1 MRRAALGLAGLTVA
15 TGLAGI
21 AGGLGGCS
29 ASGPEASLSA
39 KEQLGAQVFSDP
51 DLSNPPGQACTD
63 CHAAAAAFRD
73 PESDHS
79 TSMGVVAGRFGSR
92 NAPSAMYARFVPS
105 LRYDAQRGWIG
116 GLFWDGRAGTLEDQ
130 AGFPLL
136 NPLEMN
142 NPDKAA
148 VVAAVREASYAQRFR
163 DAFGPT
169 ALDDV
174 DTGFAHVADALA
186 AFERSRVF
194 APFSS
199 RYDRYLAGRAELTA
213 AERRGLAIFEDPA
226 RGNCASCHPSRPA
239 ADGTPPLFTDFSY
252 ANLGIPRYLN
262 NGFLAQPAWLNPDGD
277 RFIDHGLMTTVGDPE
292 QDGKFR
298 VPTLRNVARTGPY
311 GHNGYFQNLQYMLDF
326 LATRD
331 GFSADPA
338 VGAWPGPE
346 VAATV
351 DRAHIGH
358 LPLSPA
364 DIDDLIAFLTALS
377 DEPAPRG

>member
-1 MRRAALGLAGLTVA
+1 MRCAALGLASL
-15 TGLAGI
+15 
-21 AGGLGGCS
+21 AGGLVAGC
-29 ASGPEASLSA
+29 AAAGPDAALSA
-39 KEQLGAQVFSDP
+39 KEQLGALVFSDP
-51 DLSNPPGQACTD
+51 GLSQPSGQACAD
-63 CHAAAAAFRD
+63 CHASSVAFRD

-79 TSMGVVAGRFGSR
+79 TSMGIIPGRFGSR
-92 NAPSAMYARFVPS
+92 NAPSAMYARFAPP
-105 LRYDAQRGWIG
+105 LHRDAGRGWVG
-116 GLFWDGRAGTLEDQ
+116 GLFWDGHAGTLEDQ

-148 VVAAVREASYAQRFR
+148 VVESVRDASYAQRFR

-174 DTGFAHVADALA
+174 EAGFAHITEALA
-186 AFERSRVF
+186 AFERSRAL

-199 RYDRYLAGRAELTA
+199 KYDRYLAGRAELLP

-252 ANLGIPRYLN
+252 ANLGVPRYLN
-262 NGFLAQPAWLNPDGD
+262 NGFLAQPRGLNPDGD
-277 RFIDHGLMTTVGDPE
+277 GFIDHGLMTTVGDPE

-298 VPTLRNVARTGPY
+298 VPTLRNVARTAPY
-311 GHNGYFQNLQYMLDF
+311 GHNGYFQNLQYMIDF

-351 DRAHIGH
+351 DRVHVGH
-358 LPLSPA
+358 LALSQR
-364 DIDDLIAFLTALS
+364 DIDDVVAFLTTLN
-377 DEPAPRG
+377 DEPAQRN

>member
-1 MRRAALGLAGLTVA
+1 MRAVLPCLASLA
-15 TGLAGI
+15 TI
-21 AGGLGGCS
+21 CCS
-29 ASGPEASLSA
+29 ASVT
-39 KEQLGAQVFSDP
+39 KEQLGAMVFTDP
-51 DLSNPPGQACTD
+51 ALSTPTGQACAD
-63 CHAAAAAFRD
+63 CHLARVAFRD
-73 PESDHS
+73 PEGSRA
-79 TSMGVVAGRFGSR
+79 TSMGVVPGRFGAR
-92 NAPSAMYARFVPS
+92 NAPTVMYARFAPP
-105 LRYDAQRGWIG
+105 LHRDAERGWVG
-116 GLFWDGRAGTLEDQ
+116 GLFWDGHASTLEDQ

-148 VVAAVREASYAQRFR
+148 VVQAVRDASYAQRFR

-174 DTGFAHVADALA
+174 DTGFAHITEALA
-186 AFERSRVF
+186 AFERSRAL

-199 RYDRYLAGRAELTA
+199 KYDRYLAGRAELSP

-252 ANLGIPRYLN
+252 ANLGVPRYLN
-262 NGFLAQPAWLNPDGD
+262 NGFLGQPLGLNPDGD
-277 RFIDHGLMTTVGDPE
+277 RFIDHGLMITVGDPE

-298 VPTLRNVARTGPY
+298 VPTLRNVARTAPY
-311 GHNGYFQNLQYMLDF
+311 GHNGYFQNLQYMIDF

-331 GFSADPA
+331 GFSADSA

-351 DRAHIGH
+351 DRVHVGH
-358 LPLSPA
+358 LPLSQR
-364 DIDDLIAFLTALS
+364 DIDDVVAFLATLN
-377 DEPAPRG
+377 DEPGRN